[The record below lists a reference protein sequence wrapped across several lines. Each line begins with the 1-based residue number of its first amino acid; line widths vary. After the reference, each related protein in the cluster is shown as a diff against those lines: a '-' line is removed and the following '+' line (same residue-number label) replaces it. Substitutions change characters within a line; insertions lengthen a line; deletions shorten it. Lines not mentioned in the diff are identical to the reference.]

1 MNIRNNRKRILTK
14 LQTNKRSRWFV
25 QSIIKDSEKRTAS
38 RLRIQALVDKA
49 FPDLVGVKV

>member
-1 MNIRNNRKRILTK
+1 MNIRNNRKRILAK
-14 LQTNKRSRWFV
+14 LQTKKKSCWFV
-25 QSIIKDSEKRTAS
+25 QSIIKDSEKRTVS

>member
-1 MNIRNNRKRILTK
+1 MNIRSNRKRILAK
-14 LQTNKRSRWFV
+14 LQTKKKSRWFV
-25 QSIIKDSEKRTAS
+25 QSIIKDSEKRTVS